1 MHKNKKINLKNS
13 IYMLIIALFV
23 ATAIISI
30 VSYVMIDFSHR
41 QKIHGNSQALPS
53 NPVVQLLPQ
62 NAWLKQSQ
70 LKIINSVIN
79 ASYTEK
85 LGALSD
91 NYGNTYVNFKLLK
104 NKYNL
109 SISISKSE
117 DVIYFIF
124 LGKNAYLRLGS
135 NQILFDGKVQKFES
149 SPLEYDGTIYIPA
162 IMVEFFEK
170 QMGSYFSWAAFDGKV
185 YLNTI
190 LVKNKVD
197 FFKVSNDFTS
207 ITIKD
212 VFDDKLVAVFKTV
225 KENITKIVPVYFGKR
240 YLLFVSTSQNNI
252 LLELRDHII
261 RKVQIFPKNSAL
273 SKDGKSIFWQDFDNL
288 QAYNIGEERLFKL
301 NKKDF
306 ENGFFERIFGVGE
319 FKVISVSYKNSNEYS
334 VDFID
339 SNDNEACLKK
349 SKDGTKLFSDIISSP
364 NRCLFIMKTDNYYE
378 VFNKVSG
385 VRKAI
390 FYSTV
395 VPVWISNNFVCFK
408 YDGVLREIDLLSGL
422 QKEVNNQNQ
431 ILDKVFKNGWKV
443 RVTNDYLVVIQQSTS
458 GTIIEVAKNHILP
471 KDSQTFNLQ
480 VDTNSTDFS
489 VSQRGNKSI
498 IVTDSKIS
506 WLINVNSNQVFFTK

>member
-13 IYMLIIALFV
+13 IYILIIAIFV
-23 ATAIISI
+23 ATAIISA

-41 QKIHGNSQALPS
+41 QKIHEDSQVLLS
-53 NPVVQLLPQ
+53 NPIDKLLPQ
-62 NAWLKQSQ
+62 NSWLKQSQ
-70 LKIINSVIN
+70 LKMIDSVAN
-79 ASYTEK
+79 ASYTENS
-85 LGALSD
+85 GALSD
-91 NYGNTYVNFKLLK
+91 NFGNTYVNFEVLK

-117 DVIYFIF
+117 DIISFIF
-124 LGKNAYLRLGS
+124 SGKNAYLRLGS
-135 NQILFDGKVQKFES
+135 NQILFDGKVRKFES

-162 IMVEFFEK
+162 IMVGFFEK
-170 QMGSYFSWAAFDGKV
+170 QMGSYFSWAAFDDKV

-190 LVKNKVD
+190 SAKNKVE
-197 FFKVSNDFTS
+197 FFKVSNDSTS

-212 VFDDKLVAVFKTV
+212 VFDDKLVAVFETV

-252 LLELRDHII
+252 LLELTDNTIY
-261 RKVQIFPKNSAL
+261 KVRTFSKNSEL

-288 QAYNIGEERLFKL
+288 QAYNIGKEKLFKL
-301 NKKDF
+301 NKKEF

-319 FKVISVSYKNSNEYS
+319 FKVISVNYKNSNEYS

-349 SKDGTKLFSDIISSP
+349 SKDGTKLFSGIISSP
-364 NRCLFIMKTDNYYE
+364 NRSLFIMKTDNYYE
-378 VFNKVSG
+378 VFNKISG

-395 VPVWISNNFVCFK
+395 IPVWLSNNFVCFK

-458 GTIIEVAKNHILP
+458 GTIIEVAKNLILP

-480 VDTNSTDFS
+480 VDTNSSDFS

-498 IVTDSKIS
+498 IVTDFKIS
-506 WLINVNSNQVFFTK
+506 WLINVDSNQIFCTK